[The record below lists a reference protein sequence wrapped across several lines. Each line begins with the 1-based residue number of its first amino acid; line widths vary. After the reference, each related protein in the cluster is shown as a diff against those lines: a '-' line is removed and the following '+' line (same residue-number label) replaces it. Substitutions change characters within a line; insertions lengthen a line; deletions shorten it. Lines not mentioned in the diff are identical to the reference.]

1 MILKA
6 KRHVVKVRPSECSDG
21 LRAQAEAGRVYIV
34 ECIKKSDTAGRLGYK
49 PNKSTSR
56 LNVFSFLDDAQIVSE

>member
-1 MILKA
+1 M
-6 KRHVVKVRPSECSDG
+6 RNG
-21 LRAQAEAGRVYIV
+21 LYIV